1 MGDHNRLIE
10 QAGVGFFEHLASKLG
25 YLYRPT
31 GQHDKGVDAEIEL
44 TQSANAL
51 SNKIGIQIKSRS
63 EFRKTKKNEISV
75 IVKEQ
80 NLQYWKSYGRPV
92 IFVAYSVGEE
102 NLYWTRVDNASS
114 RTIKISLDKKFD
126 SSTQQ
131 EFLKILS
138 RYYADVA
145 QNIDLK
151 DVSVIL
157 GEIGSKINEVIKPIE
172 KKLVAA
178 SNFMS
183 ERKFCEAAQIYEL
196 LALVYENVFSIW
208 SNWVF
213 CLLFSGELDRAL
225 SIAAQLAVTAVAAR
239 ISHAICQR
247 KPLCGTIPVAY

>member
-157 GEIGSKINEVIKPIE
+157 GEIGSKINEVIKPIQ
-172 KKLVAA
+172 LVAG
-178 SNFMS
+178 F
-183 ERKFCEAAQIYEL
+183 E
-196 LALVYENVFSIW
+196 
-208 SNWVF
+208 
-213 CLLFSGELDRAL
+213 
-225 SIAAQLAVTAVAAR
+225 
-239 ISHAICQR
+239 
-247 KPLCGTIPVAY
+247 